1 MTEGWAIAMLSG
13 ALVVMTGV
21 LGWVATEIRLL
32 HKSLTQYV
40 LKADCVGNMLA
51 HASRIDKIEEKVS
64 ENSEKLAAI
73 EQYHTMINVPII
85 GN

>member
-1 MTEGWAIAMLSG
+1 MLSG

-21 LGWVATEIRLL
+21 LGWVAAEIRLL

-40 LKADCVGNMLA
+40 LKADCMGNMLT
-51 HASRIDKIEEKVS
+51 HAARIEKVEEKVS

-73 EQYHTMINVPII
+73 EQYHRMIDIPLVGKN
-85 GN
+85 

>member
-32 HKSLTQYV
+32 HKTLTQYV
-40 LKADCVGNMLA
+40 HREDCANNMNL
-51 HASRIDKIEEKVS
+51 HCDRLEKLESKVS

-73 EQYHTMINVPII
+73 EQYHTMINVPLLKK
-85 GN
+85 